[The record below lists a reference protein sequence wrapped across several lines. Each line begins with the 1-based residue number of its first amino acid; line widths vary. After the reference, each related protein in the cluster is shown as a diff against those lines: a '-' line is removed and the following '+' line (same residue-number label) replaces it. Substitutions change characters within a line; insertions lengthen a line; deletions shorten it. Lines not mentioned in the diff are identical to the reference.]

1 MTQHIFLSPHLD
13 DAVLSCGGLLAQLTQ
28 QGQAVQVINI
38 FAGIPPANRPL
49 SAFAR
54 YQHRQWQKTLA
65 DPPFQSRNNEE
76 KGEANAPPSVA
87 RRASRSFVQIRR
99 AEDKAALLYF
109 NAQASY
115 LNFYDCI
122 YRGSLPENSISSR
135 NRFMT
140 EAPRPQNSFREGRA
154 ASGEEA
160 KRAVWYYT
168 ADDDIFGPVHPA
180 EARLSLE
187 IARAL
192 QAEIKTPAEQTLFY
206 APLSVGNHV
215 DHQLGFLAATQLAK
229 QGYPLLL
236 YQDYPYAQRHPDD
249 VNRAVQ
255 SCAQA
260 LSAPLH
266 PQTSFL
272 SETHLSVKINA
283 ISAYASQLHVLFG
296 GEQAMRQQ
304 VMAYARAVGKGQ
316 AAEQLWTTK
325 RIQDQND
332 KQPLDF
338 DHQR

>member
-54 YQHRQWQKTLA
+54 YQHRQWQKTLTA
-65 DPPFQSRNNEE
+65 PPFQSRNNEE

-122 YRGSLPENSISSR
+122 YRG
-135 NRFMT
+135 
-140 EAPRPQNSFREGRA
+140 
-154 ASGEEA
+154 EA

-168 ADDDIFGPVHPA
+168 ADDDIFGPIHPA

-192 QAEIKTPAEQTLFY
+192 QAEIKTPAEQTLLY

-283 ISAYASQLHVLFG
+283 ISAYASQLRVLFG